1 MQLSQLSLLISL
13 CFKWVTTFQISGKLS
28 NKSASLSAI
37 FNNGTSAL
45 QFVQLF
51 RFASLLLTG
60 VVLAQMGVASNLIGI
75 YETLIFISSAVSFF
89 WLNGFMQNMLI
100 QYAKTDNKK
109 ALLQNTFWWLM
120 VFRLPIT
127 LLYLAFI
134 FILYP
139 DLAAGEYRQPML
151 LFGIVIFIAG
161 TAVMMEYVLLLEQR
175 LNWLVVYSVLHYTAH
190 IVAVAAAF
198 AWGNG
203 IEHCVYGLIALN
215 LLRFVLLVTVV
226 FGKKIYIPK
235 KQTFYNLIA
244 GASPLIVA
252 ALFSGSVEYISGFF
266 VSGFMGESDFALYR
280 YGAKELPLTLLLANA
295 FSAALIPQI
304 AEAGKEWRNGLRPI
318 KQASATH
325 IGILFPFCAVLMVAS
340 PFIYPTVFN
349 PEFAASASVFNIFL
363 LLVISRFV
371 FPQSIL
377 LGLGYRR
384 AIVQG
389 SILELSTA
397 IVLGLALGYVWGI
410 NGVAMSVV
418 IASFAEKAYLIYR
431 VKKIEKI
438 APSQY
443 IPLKTWAICSLG
455 LVAIYAATHFWFFT

>member
-1 MQLSQLSLLISL
+1 MQPSHLSLLISL
-13 CFKWVTTFQISGKLS
+13 CFRWVTTFQISGKLS

-60 VVLAQMGVASNLIGI
+60 VLLAQMGVSSELIGI
-75 YETLIFISSAVSFF
+75 YETLIFLSSAVSFF

-100 QYAKTDNKK
+100 QYAKTSNKK
-109 ALLQNTFWWLM
+109 VLMQNTFWWLM
-120 VFRLPIT
+120 AFRIPIT
-127 LLYLAFI
+127 LLYIAFI
-134 FILYP
+134 HLLYP
-139 DLAAGEYRQPML
+139 DLAAGPYKNALL
-151 LFGIVIFIAG
+151 LFGVVIFISG

-175 LNWLVVYSVLHYTAH
+175 LTFLIWFSILHYTAH
-190 IVAVAAAF
+190 IIAVAVAF

-203 IEHCVYGLIALN
+203 IYDCVNWLIALN
-215 LLRFVLLVTVV
+215 LLRFVLLVGVV
-226 FGKKIYIPK
+226 FGKKIYKPK
-235 KQTFYNLIA
+235 KEILLKLMI

-266 VSGFMGESDFALYR
+266 VSGFMGEADFALYR

-304 AEAGKEWRNGLRPI
+304 AEAGKEWREGLRPI
-318 KQASATH
+318 KRSTATH

-349 PEFAASASVFNIFL
+349 PEFAESASVFNIFL

-384 AIVQG
+384 TIVQG
-389 SILELSTA
+389 SVLELCTA
-397 IVLGLALGYVWGI
+397 IATGLVLGYYWGI
-410 NGVAMSVV
+410 NGVALSVV
-418 IASFAEKAYLIYR
+418 LASFVEKAYLVYR
-431 VKKIEKI
+431 VKSIEKI
-438 APSQY
+438 NPAQY
-443 IPLKTWAICSLG
+443 IPIKTWAICTVG
-455 LVAIYAATHFWFFT
+455 LAAIFVAVHFWFFV

>member
-1 MQLSQLSLLISL
+1 
-13 CFKWVTTFQISGKLS
+13 
-28 NKSASLSAI
+28 
-37 FNNGTSAL
+37 
-45 QFVQLF
+45 
-51 RFASLLLTG
+51 
-60 VVLAQMGVASNLIGI
+60 MGVPSELIGI

-100 QYAKTDNKK
+100 QYARTSNKK
-109 ALLQNTFWWLM
+109 ALMQNTFWWLM
-120 VFRLPIT
+120 LFRLPIT

-139 DLAAGEYRQPML
+139 NLADGHYHRPML
-151 LFGIVIFIAG
+151 LFGIVIFISG

-175 LNWLVVYSVLHYTAH
+175 LTFLVWFSILHYTAH
-190 IVAVAAAF
+190 IIAVAAAF

-203 IEHCVYGLIALN
+203 IADCVNWLIALN
-215 LLRFVLLVTVV
+215 LLRFVLLVGVV
-226 FGKKIYIPK
+226 FGKKIYKPK
-235 KQTFYNLIA
+235 KAQFIKLMI

-266 VSGFMGESDFALYR
+266 VSGFMGESEFALYR

-304 AEAGKEWRNGLRPI
+304 AEASKDWRIGLQPI
-318 KQASATH
+318 KKSTATH
-325 IGILFPFCAVLMVAS
+325 IGLLFPFCAVLMVAS

-349 PEFAASASVFNIFL
+349 PEFAESASVFNIFL

-389 SILELSTA
+389 SVLELSTA
-397 IVLGLALGYVWGI
+397 IVLGLVLGYVWGI
-410 NGVAMSVV
+410 NGVALSVV
-418 IASFAEKAYLIYR
+418 LASFAEKAYLVYR
-431 VKKIEKI
+431 VSKLEKVSP
-438 APSQY
+438 AQY
-443 IPLKTWAICSLG
+443 IPIKTWVICSVG
-455 LVAIYAATHFWFFT
+455 LAAVFLAVHFWVFT